1 VPVPLSIVQANL
13 WRENPSKPE
22 DVALLVSTKADL
34 LNVNEARLFEPLL
47 KQVPGYQTFQPG
59 TGFML
64 NNAILVRDGIKVTGF
79 EARQMC
85 DPVNDVAARSAT
97 LVKFEFAGKQRAH
110 LCTHM
115 NAHIQLTQNEPQ
127 SLPRVKEAIRHAIRL
142 EAWVKELRAQ
152 GLLVTVAGDF
162 NWSWNVDDKNDWT
175 YSPEAITTR
184 LGMTTSSDEP
194 TRVGPTLGNRAI
206 DYIWFDPKDLRV
218 AAQEY
223 VRGEHSDHS
232 WVMVDFVTG

>member
-1 VPVPLSIVQANL
+1 VPLSIVQANL

-22 DVALLVSTKADL
+22 DVALLASTKADI

-47 KQVPGYQTFQPG
+47 KKVPGYQTIQPG

-79 EARQMC
+79 EARRMC

-142 EAWVKELRAQ
+142 EAWNA
-152 GLLVTVAGDF
+152 
-162 NWSWNVDDKNDWT
+162 DDKNDWT

-184 LGMTTSSDEP
+184 LGMRTNADEP
-194 TRVGPTLGNRAI
+194 GAPGPTLGKRTI
-206 DYIWFDPKDLRV
+206 DYLWFDPMDLRV
-218 AAQEY
+218 ATQEY

-232 WVMVDFVTG
+232 WVRVDFVTG